1 MRVEILRNIYI
12 LGDLEI
18 FTVATQTVEMLREI
32 SIQRVPLVLLLVRCS
47 ESDDQSIKNLSY

>member
-1 MRVEILRNIYI
+1 MRVTILRNVYI

>member
-32 SIQRVPLVLLLVRCS
+32 SIQRVPLVLLLIRCS
-47 ESDDQSIKNLSY
+47 ESDDQSIKHLSY

>member
-1 MRVEILRNIYI
+1 MRVEILRNVYI

-32 SIQRVPLVLLLVRCS
+32 SIQRVPLVLLLIRCS
-47 ESDDQSIKNLSY
+47 ESDDQSIKHLSY

>member
-1 MRVEILRNIYI
+1 MRVKILRNVYI

-32 SIQRVPLVLLLVRCS
+32 SIQRIPLVLLLVRCS